1 MNERE
6 RWVNERVRNREMNE
20 RKKEIERE
28 RDILAEDVLCR
39 IGSQKSVDRL
49 FLND

>member
-28 RDILAEDVLCR
+28 RDILAEN
-39 IGSQKSVDRL
+39 I
-49 FLND
+49 